1 MNSVM
6 YITALVLA
14 SFSAILSI
22 LLFLRLKWPAPVLWF
37 LKLYTSAL
45 SPVFA
50 LIGMFTIIVGLATSS
65 LLIILIGIYDAL
77 IFSIHIYRIT
87 RPPDSTSG
95 FESAFGLGWEN
106 EINPKHKRKFLSKR
120 VILKLPSAADPG
132 FEQNIPF
139 ATIPD
144 TNRQLLC
151 DVWQPPQGI
160 TLTGLAFIYLHGS
173 AFYFLDKD
181 LNTRTLFRHLAA
193 QGHVIMDV
201 AYRLAPETD
210 LMGMV
215 NDAKRAIVWMKEN
228 AGTYGIN
235 PDRIVIG
242 GGSAGAHLALLTAYT
257 SNNPKFSPKELE
269 EVDTSVSAVI
279 SLYGTTDMEAHYYH
293 TNQHLT
299 TRAIPGRPKKSA
311 PTKMPGWII
320 KKMGKDFYRLGFNKG
335 FENAGAL
342 APLIGGHPDQCPEAY
357 TMFSVATHV
366 HPDCPPTLLIHGEH
380 DIMAPAKATRFLYA
394 CLVENNVRTVM
405 HILPQTDH
413 AFDLILPRISPSAHN
428 AIYDVERFLA
438 IQANVLRTPTMIAKE
453 MEEHPLY

>member
-1 MNSVM
+1 
-6 YITALVLA
+6 
-14 SFSAILSI
+14 
-22 LLFLRLKWPAPVLWF
+22 
-37 LKLYTSAL
+37 
-45 SPVFA
+45 
-50 LIGMFTIIVGLATSS
+50 
-65 LLIILIGIYDAL
+65 
-77 IFSIHIYRIT
+77 
-87 RPPDSTSG
+87 
-95 FESAFGLGWEN
+95 
-106 EINPKHKRKFLSKR
+106 
-120 VILKLPSAADPG
+120 
-132 FEQNIPF
+132 
-139 ATIPD
+139 
-144 TNRQLLC
+144 
-151 DVWQPPQGI
+151 
-160 TLTGLAFIYLHGS
+160 
-173 AFYFLDKD
+173 
-181 LNTRTLFRHLAA
+181 
-193 QGHVIMDV
+193 MDV

-257 SNNPKFSPKELE
+257 ANNPKFSPKELE
-269 EVDTSVSAVI
+269 EEDTSVSAVI

-299 TRAIPGRPKKSA
+299 TRAIPGRPKKSVPA
-311 PTKMPGWII
+311 KMPGWSI

-342 APLIGGHPDQCPEAY
+342 APLIGGHPDQCPETYA
-357 TMFSVATHV
+357 MFSVATHV

-380 DIMAPAKATRFLYA
+380 DIMAPVKATRFLYTR
-394 CLVENNVRTVM
+394 LIENKVCTVM

-438 IQANVLRTPTMIAKE
+438 LQANVPRTQTMIAKE
-453 MEEHPLY
+453 I